1 MRKLS
6 ILFLFPLCLSWS
18 LTLGCVN
25 SPDNQTHDSFSAA
38 ESGEIS
44 ETHQDLIVIHGEPWS
59 FKEKLLFSV
68 PWGKEG
74 GELGKEDVGGRPGP
88 MSIALD
94 DHGNIV
100 VADSINGQIKKFD
113 EEGHV
118 QKILN
123 IGEVLPEHVSVD
135 SEDHIRVL
143 LYDSLEVAYR
153 VVRFDENGQEIE
165 NLDVNVPQPTEVF
178 GVGETTFVESRHEWV
193 YTISSENQEERNK
206 WEPFAKGRPDAGDP
220 RVFWAA
226 TKANAHSGGEVLL
239 NASNPAGRQIRSIL
253 LRPKGRL
260 LSLFSLDTDT
270 EGNIYVGFYVEDR
283 AELAIISPEGELIG
297 HLPLRPIRYTGSK
310 RFVAVSRNGRVV
322 EMRTSAEEVTFVEL
336 EWRI

>member
-6 ILFLFPLCLSWS
+6 ILFLFPFCLAWS
-18 LTLGCVN
+18 LTPGCAN
-25 SPDNQTHDSFSAA
+25 SSDNQPHDSFSTA
-38 ESGEIS
+38 ESGEAS
-44 ETHQDLIVIHGEPWS
+44 EIQLESITIQGEPWS

-88 MSIALD
+88 MSFALD
-94 DHGNIV
+94 DNGNIV
-100 VADSINGQIKKFD
+100 VADSINGQIKKYD
-113 EEGHV
+113 DKGHV

-123 IGEVLPEHVSVD
+123 IGEVLPEYVSVD
-135 SEDHIRVL
+135 SRDHIRVL
-143 LYDSLEVAYR
+143 FYDSLEVAYR

-165 NLDVNVPQPTEVF
+165 NLDVNVPKPTEVF
-178 GVGETTFVESRHEWV
+178 GVGENTFVESRHEWV
-193 YTISSENQEERNK
+193 YSMDSSISEEQNK
-206 WEPFAKGRPDAGDP
+206 WEPFAKGRPDTGDP
-220 RVFWAA
+220 SIFWSAA
-226 TKANAHSGGEVLL
+226 KVNAQTGGDVLL
-239 NASNPAGRQIRSIL
+239 NASNQAGRQIRSIS
-253 LRPKGRL
+253 LRPNGRL
-260 LSLFSLDTDT
+260 LSLFSLDTDS
-270 EGNIYVGFYVEDR
+270 ESNVYVGFYVEDR
-283 AELAIISPEGELIG
+283 AELAIISPGGQLIG